1 MDASSPGVRLV
12 ESALRLHPKTV
23 SNLLSIS
30 HTKNPE
36 TSEDE
41 VFHALRILANEGRL
55 SLQPPRFESFGKFLL
70 SPYWNTNLL
79 CVIAVSI
86 SSSALYFIAG
96 SFPWSLF
103 QIVPGLLLVFYFP
116 GHSLLR
122 ILLGRH
128 TEQAAERL
136 VLDVAASIV
145 AVMLLGL
152 LLNFSGLGL
161 FSAPALAS
169 VLVLNILVAAW
180 AAYEDFTAP
189 WLSLKS

>member
-12 ESALRLHPKTV
+12 ESALPLHPKTV
-23 SNLLSIS
+23 SNLLSIC

-36 TSEDE
+36 TSEEE
-41 VFHALRILANEGRL
+41 VFNALRILADEGRL
-55 SLQPPRFESFGKFLL
+55 SLQPPRFESLGKFLL
-70 SPYWNTNLL
+70 SPYWDTNLQ
-79 CVIAVSI
+79 CVLAVSI

-103 QIVPGLLLVFYFP
+103 QIVPGILLIFYFP

-128 TEQAAERL
+128 TEQALERFI
-136 VLDVAASIV
+136 LDVAASIV
-145 AVMLLGL
+145 AVILLGL

-169 VLVLNILVAAW
+169 VLVLNIFVAAW

-189 WLSLKS
+189 WLRV